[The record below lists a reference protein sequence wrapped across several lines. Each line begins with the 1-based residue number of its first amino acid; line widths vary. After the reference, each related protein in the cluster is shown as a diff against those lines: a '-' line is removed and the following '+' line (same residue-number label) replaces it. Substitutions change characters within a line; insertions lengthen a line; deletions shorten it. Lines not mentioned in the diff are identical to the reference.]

1 MRIFCAHFLCAVFS
15 GSTLLIN
22 VDGVETSGAKNAD
35 RWAFVIESTHYKE
48 V

>member
-1 MRIFCAHFLCAVFS
+1 MADVLTFFKAMPKLC
-15 GSTLLIN
+15 
-22 VDGVETSGAKNAD
+22 GAKNAD